1 METFFVGGES
11 TKWRHFSLMEN
22 LLNGDIFR
30 WWRFYSM
37 ETFFVGG
44 ESTKW
49 RHFSLMENL
58 LNGDIFRWW
67 RIY

>member
-11 TKWRHFSLMEN
+11 TKWRHFSLVEI
-22 LLNGDIFR
+22 LLNGDIFQLV
-30 WWRFYSM
+30 
-37 ETFFVGG
+37 EN
-44 ESTKW
+44 STKW
-49 RHFSLMENL
+49 SHFSLVENL